1 MTTDTNHEHELEA
14 EYLSPA
20 DAEVL
25 DVAPGN
31 GGVDLSVAV
40 PCSECGQTLALD
52 APVAGISEIDLELP
66 LEDAEDS
73 YD

>member
-1 MTTDTNHEHELEA
+1 MTTDTNHEHELKA

-40 PCSECGQTLALD
+40 PCPECGQTLVLD